1 MKKCRIQLDKR
12 SILWYFIYIDALQNT
27 LLHAV
32 IYGGIVMTFGEKL
45 KNLRISCNK
54 TQGEVAKETGIAM
67 RSIQLYEYGETLPRF
82 ERIYQALSDYFNVP
96 VEFWKNESD
105 DDFKKC
111 AEYAYGVSGKM
122 QAEKMAN
129 EIAGLFAGGKVSEE
143 DADKVMRIMEKAYW
157 RIKERKA
164 DQNGDNDNDD
174 NND

>member
-1 MKKCRIQLDKR
+1 
-12 SILWYFIYIDALQNT
+12 
-27 LLHAV
+27 
-32 IYGGIVMTFGEKL
+32 MTFGEKL
-45 KNLRISCNK
+45 KKMRILCEK
-54 TQGEVAKETGIAM
+54 TQAEVAKETGIAH
-67 RSIQLYEYGETLPRF
+67 RSIQLYEYGENLPRF
-82 ERIYQALSDYFNVP
+82 ERIYQTLADYFHVP
-96 VEFWKNESD
+96 VEFWKEERD
-105 DDFKKC
+105 DDFEKC

-164 DQNGDNDNDD
+164 EEKADNFDNDKNN